1 MPCLTITSNWRIL
14 EAGVE
19 IVNLIRVEKSL
30 WVLPNYIRLKLQ
42 NWVRS
47 VEQLGIRDVRK
58 IPGYHDELLKG
69 RRCGQRSVRL
79 SRSYRI
85 IYIEEMNG
93 IVNIIEVLEVNK
105 HDY

>member
-1 MPCLTITSNWRIL
+1 M
-14 EAGVE
+14 E

-30 WVLPNYIRLKLQ
+30 WGLPKNIRKKLQ
-42 NWVRS
+42 SWVRN
-47 VEQLGIRDVRK
+47 VEQLGIREVRK

-69 RRCGQRSVRL
+69 TRYGQRSVRL

-85 IYIEEMNG
+85 IYIEERDG
-93 IVNIIEVLEVNK
+93 LVNIIEVLEVNN

>member
-1 MPCLTITSNWRIL
+1 M
-14 EAGVE
+14 E

-30 WVLPNYIRLKLQ
+30 WVLPKNIRKKLQ
-42 NWVRS
+42 TWVRY
-47 VEQLGIRDVRK
+47 VEQLGIREVRK

-69 RRCGQRSVRL
+69 TRYGQRSVRL

-85 IYIEEMNG
+85 IYIEDGDG

-105 HDY
+105 HGY

>member
-1 MPCLTITSNWRIL
+1 M
-14 EAGVE
+14 E

-30 WVLPNYIRLKLQ
+30 WVLPKNIRKKLQ
-42 NWVRS
+42 AWVRD
-47 VEQLGIRDVRK
+47 VEQLGIREVRK

-69 RRCGQRSVRL
+69 TRYGQRSVRL

-85 IYIEEMNG
+85 IYIEERDG
-93 IVNIIEVLEVNK
+93 LVNIIEVLEVNN

>member
-1 MPCLTITSNWRIL
+1 M
-14 EAGVE
+14 E

-30 WVLPNYIRLKLQ
+30 WGLPKNIRKKLQ
-42 NWVRS
+42 AWVRD
-47 VEQLGIRDVRK
+47 VEQLGIREVRK

-69 RRCGQRSVRL
+69 TRYGQRSVRL

-85 IYIEEMNG
+85 IYIEERDG
-93 IVNIIEVLEVNK
+93 LVNIIEVLEVNN